1 MASILRKGYTAHRKS
16 KTIRVKGTSKHKSYV
31 RRQKSGSYRVK
42 ASKIKDRGLPGK
54 GPKLWSVKK
63 GGLGNYGY
71 STKDGQT
78 TRRAAL
84 KRGIQKEGPNVIQK
98 RLVAIA
104 NYNKR
109 TSPKTH
115 SILRSD
121 IDWLH
126 KHFFSKL

>member
-1 MASILRKGYTAHRKS
+1 MASIVRKGYVAHRKS
-16 KTIRVKGTSKHKSYV
+16 KTIRVKATSKHKSYI

-71 STKDGQT
+71 SSKDSET
-78 TRRAAL
+78 VRRAAL
-84 KRGIQKEGPNVIQK
+84 KRGIKKEGPNVIQK
-98 RLVAIA
+98 RLIAIA

-109 TSPKTH
+109 TSPNTH
-115 SILRSD
+115 RIMRSD
-121 IDWLH
+121 INWIH
-126 KHFFSKL
+126 NNYFASK